1 MNWFLFIEII
11 YIVLVSLVCV
21 RIIYETRTS
30 AKALA
35 YLLLVIFL
43 PFVGVFF
50 YFSFG
55 INYRKRILYS
65 KKPISDDRIWE
76 KIKQDVYKHSCQT
89 YADIDKKYRPN
100 EHLTKY
106 LTSELSPL
114 TMGNTATLLVNGEE
128 KFPAL
133 IKALEEAREHIHIEY
148 YIY

>member
-1 MNWFLFIEII
+1 MNWLLTLEII
-11 YIVLVSLVCV
+11 DIVLVSLVCV

-65 KKPISDDRIWE
+65 KKPISDDR
-76 KIKQDVYKHSCQT
+76 
-89 YADIDKKYRPN
+89 
-100 EHLTKY
+100 HLGKNKTGC
-106 LTSELSPL
+106 LQAFMS
-114 TMGNTATLLVNGEE
+114 N
-128 KFPAL
+128 
-133 IKALEEAREHIHIEY
+133 IC
-148 YIY
+148 